1 MISFENY
8 FDWLNIE
15 IFKKNCSRDK
25 EIVFNFMLR
34 KIKYAKFYFNSIQEK
49 NKDNYQNITKILLKN
64 IKKDIDMFANLV
76 LLEKIEHL
84 ESKDNYNINDDDIK
98 EILNIL
104 KECYT
109 YLSI

>member
-8 FDWLNIE
+8 FDWLNNE

-34 KIKYAKFYFNSIQEK
+34 KTKYAKNYFNNIQEED
-49 NKDNYQNITKILLKN
+49 KDNYQYITKILLKN
-64 IKKDIDMFANLV
+64 IKKDIDIFANLV
-76 LLEKIEHL
+76 LIEKIEYL
-84 ESKDNYNINDDDIK
+84 ESKVNDSDNDDTN
-98 EILNIL
+98 EILNLL

>member
-1 MISFENY
+1 
-8 FDWLNIE
+8 
-15 IFKKNCSRDK
+15 
-25 EIVFNFMLR
+25 
-34 KIKYAKFYFNSIQEK
+34 
-49 NKDNYQNITKILLKN
+49 
-64 IKKDIDMFANLV
+64 MFANLV

-98 EILNIL
+98 ELLNIL